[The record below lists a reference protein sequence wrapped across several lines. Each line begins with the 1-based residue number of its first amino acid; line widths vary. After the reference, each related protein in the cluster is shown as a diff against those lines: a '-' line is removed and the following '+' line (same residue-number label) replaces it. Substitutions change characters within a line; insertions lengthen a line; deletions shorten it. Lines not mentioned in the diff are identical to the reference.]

1 VTAAMSS
8 RSVLDALVFA
18 PGSNIAEAAIIGVIG
33 MFVIVLGTVAS
44 YVAAMRTARMN
55 PADALRAN

>member
-1 VTAAMSS
+1 
-8 RSVLDALVFA
+8 
-18 PGSNIAEAAIIGVIG
+18 VIG